1 MVENSIPVVN
11 VTSSVITV
19 LSGIGLP
26 MKKKKQNKNLK
37 IKSFLHCYR
46 KKYDFEI
53 HILGEDIKK
62 ESDNDIFEYTIHK
75 YGDEHSWGGFFLGG
89 GAKIG

>member
-1 MVENSIPVVN
+1 MN

-26 MKKKKQNKNLK
+26 MKKQNKNLK
-37 IKSFLHCYR
+37 IKSFLHFYR

-53 HILGEDIKK
+53 HILGEEIKK
-62 ESDNDIFEYTIHK
+62 ENDNDIFEYTIHK
-75 YGDEHSWGGFFLGG
+75 YGDEHSWVFLWGG
-89 GAKIG
+89 GQK